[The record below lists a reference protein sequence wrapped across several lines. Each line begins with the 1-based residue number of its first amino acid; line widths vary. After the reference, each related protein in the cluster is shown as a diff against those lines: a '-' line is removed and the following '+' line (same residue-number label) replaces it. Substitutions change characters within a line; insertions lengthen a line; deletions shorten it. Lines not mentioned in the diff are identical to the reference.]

1 MMSRKAPMVSEAKLV
16 CPKCGSEMNFHGEK
30 LTLAS
35 AAEEGY
41 DDSLG
46 GVLQEFHSCP
56 NCGAGASRIDYRG
69 L

>member
-1 MMSRKAPMVSEAKLV
+1 MISRRVPMVTEGKMA

-35 AAEEGY
+35 PAENGY
-41 DDSLG
+41 DESLG
-46 GVLQEFHSCP
+46 GMVQEFHSCP

>member
-1 MMSRKAPMVSEAKLV
+1 
-16 CPKCGSEMNFHGEK
+16 MNFHGEK

-35 AAEEGY
+35 PAENGY
-41 DDSLG
+41 DESLG
-46 GVLQEFHSCP
+46 GVVQEFHSCP

>member
-1 MMSRKAPMVSEAKLV
+1 MVSEGKMA

-30 LTLAS
+30 LMLS
-35 AAEEGY
+35 SPEEKGY
-41 DDSLG
+41 GGSLG

-56 NCGAGASRIDYRG
+56 NCGAGASRTDYRG

>member
-1 MMSRKAPMVSEAKLV
+1 MVSEGKMA
-16 CPKCGSEMNFHGEK
+16 CPKCGSEMTFHAEK

-35 AAEEGY
+35 PEESGY
-41 DDSLG
+41 NVPLG

-56 NCGAGASRIDYRG
+56 NCGAGASRIGYRG

>member
-1 MMSRKAPMVSEAKLV
+1 MLSEGKMV
-16 CPKCGSEMNFHGEK
+16 CPKCGSEMNFHAEK

-35 AAEEGY
+35 LEEKGY
-41 DDSLG
+41 DDSLN
-46 GVLQEFHSCP
+46 GVVQEFHSCP